1 MNKLGYRFDEEGYF
15 VEPVVLEKG
24 MDMTNIVDFP
34 WEEPCVRPRF
44 VKGKWVDAGRIED
57 VTIDVSAPEE
67 EKLMGIRNDV
77 ALTGIEVTK
86 IQKQLEEAEVLMSQM
101 VVESLM
107 ILEENQRIKQEI
119 EELRNGGS
127 KQ

>member
-1 MNKLGYRFDEEGYF
+1 MVKLGYRFDEEGYF
-15 VEPVVLEKG
+15 VEPVELEKG

-57 VTIDVSAPEE
+57 VTIDLSAPEE

-77 ALTGIEVTK
+77 ALTGIEITK
-86 IQKQLEEAEVLMSQM
+86 VQKQLEETEALMSQM

>member
-1 MNKLGYRFDEEGYF
+1 MVKLGYRFDEEGYF
-15 VEPVVLEKG
+15 VEPVELEEG

-44 VKGKWVDAGRIED
+44 VKGKWVDAGKIED
-57 VTIDVSAPEE
+57 VTIDASAPEE

-77 ALTGIEVTK
+77 ALTGIEITK
-86 IQKQLEEAEVLMSQM
+86 VQKQLEEAEVLMSQM

>member
-15 VEPVVLEKG
+15 VEPVEIEKG

-44 VKGKWVDAGRIED
+44 VKGKWIDAGKIED
-57 VTIDVSAPEE
+57 VIVKSDIPEE
-67 EKLMGIRNDV
+67 DKLLGIRNEL
-77 ALTGIEVTK
+77 ALTGTEMTK
-86 IQKQLEEAEVLMSQM
+86 VQRQLEETEVLLSQM

-119 EELRNGGS
+119 EKLRNGGN
-127 KQ
+127 KK